1 MKILSPEEVQQLTQR
16 KRKQARSEVLCFMGI
31 NHRNRP
37 DGSVVVLDQDLM
49 SNPTVQTRGFKIN
62 EA

>member
-16 KRKQARSEVLCFMGI
+16 KQSQSQSEVLRFMGI

-37 DGSVVVLDQDLM
+37 DGTVVVLDQDLM
-49 SNPTVQTRGFKIN
+49 SNPTVQSRGFKIN
-62 EA
+62 A

>member
-1 MKILSPEEVQQLTQR
+1 MQILSPEEVQVLTQR
-16 KRKQARSEVLCFMGI
+16 KRSQAQSEVLRYVAI